1 MKADFTPERIQK
13 LDPNDIFVFGSNLNG
28 NHIGGAARIAYEQFG
43 AEWGVGEGLTGQTYA
58 LPTLDHEMKC
68 VTYGSLVDS
77 FKRFIDVVT
86 EHKECIFY
94 LTKVGCGIAGWKL
107 EDVRK
112 AFWESVSNLRALPDN
127 LVLPYDFYYKHT
139 QPKMRSRYGLF
150 KLPIEVL
157 LKSRNQEVGKLK
169 SYIQELEHD
178 ISLLKKEKETKS
190 QMTPEE
196 QYEACKQVRS
206 EEMYQNIKQQN
217 KRLRGMVNDLR
228 RDKNDLLQKV
238 VSKSYVMTDEE
249 RKKHIVKEEQM
260 RDKLIEKARNAIT
273 EEEREMLHN
282 QIVDID
288 STIECMRIEE
298 LSTYD

>member
-13 LDPNDIFVFGSNLNG
+13 LDPGDIFVFGSNLNG
-28 NHIGGAARIAYEQFG
+28 NHMGGAARTAYEQFG

-58 LPTLDHEMKC
+58 LPTLDREMKC
-68 VTYGSLVDS
+68 VMYSSLVDS

-86 EHKECIFY
+86 EHREYTFY

-107 EDVRK
+107 ENVRR
-112 AFWESVSNLRALPDN
+112 AFWESVSDLIALPDN
-127 LVLPYDFYYKHT
+127 LVLPYDFYYERT

-150 KLPIEVL
+150 KLPAEVL
-157 LKSRNQEVGKLK
+157 LKSRNQEVGELK

-178 ISLLKKEKETKS
+178 ISTLKKEKETKP

-196 QYEACKQVRS
+196 QHEACKEVKS
-206 EEMYQNIKQQN
+206 EEMYRNIKQQN

-228 RDKNDLLQKV
+228 KDKNDLLQKV
-238 VSKSYVMTDEE
+238 MSKSYVMTDEE
-249 RKKHIVKEEQM
+249 RKKRIAKEEQT
-260 RDKLIEKARNAIT
+260 RDKLIEKARNATT

-298 LSTYD
+298 LGTYD